1 MRKVLSL
8 ALFCVFFSLPAFA
21 RESIAVLDFMVGDRA
36 IAIGPDFSAVGMG
49 PGTRTDFLTGD
60 LTNALVNSGKY
71 DVVERQRVAD
81 VLKEVSGDLTG
92 ESAKRLGSLL
102 KANYLVVGTIEWI
115 EAKAVE
121 KTIPYTSRVQRG
133 YEGRFA
139 VNLRLVE
146 TKKGVVVSARKH
158 NELIKRMDTD
168 TPGAFLEAMKEQVC
182 ASLVADIVG
191 GTFPVKVASVSGAE
205 VVLNRGS
212 EGGVVAGAIGRVYRE
227 GSEIRDPDTKQVIAR
242 EEREVGQIE
251 ISEVQSNIARALILS
266 VTTGDTVRVGD
277 VVRWV
282 PQEASAAPRKP
293 LTPGSDEAPLQF

>member
-1 MRKVLSL
+1 MRNPFLFLLLCLLL
-8 ALFCVFFSLPAFA
+8 ALPAAA

-36 IAIGPDFSAVGMG
+36 IAIGPDFSAVGLG
-49 PGTRTDFLTGD
+49 AGTRTDLLTGD

-92 ESAKRLGSLL
+92 ESAKRIGSLL

-121 KTIPYTSRVQRG
+121 KSIPYTSRVQRG
-133 YEGRFA
+133 YEGRFT

-158 NELIKRMDTD
+158 SELIQRMDTD

-182 ASLVADIVG
+182 ASLVGDIVG
-191 GTFPVKVASVSGAE
+191 GTFPVKVASVTGAE

-212 EGGVVAGAIGRVYRE
+212 EGGARAGAVGRVYRE

-251 ISEVQSNIARALILS
+251 VTEVQATISRALVLT
-266 VTTGDTVRVGD
+266 VTPGDNVRVGD
-277 VVRWV
+277 LVRWV
-282 PQEASAAPRKP
+282 PQEAAPRKP